1 MSSLSPPLLYAG
13 IGNKIAQRP
22 LDLAPC
28 RCREYAVAMGEIHCF
43 KVVEE
48 TVEER
53 AEPEFRDRIEIGERL
68 DAAKKNCAELRAI
81 VQSACQIAPLDG
93 ESIDCRLPAFSGL
106 LSNLKRKV
114 NKGWNSDEHRRQL
127 PERCQHFPVHP
138 NQHLA
143 FSIQN
148 PASDCQRSATSAL
161 LIPQSLVCL
170 EDLRSP

>member
-1 MSSLSPPLLYAG
+1 
-13 IGNKIAQRP
+13 
-22 LDLAPC
+22 
-28 RCREYAVAMGEIHCF
+28 MGKIHCF
-43 KVVEE
+43 EVVQETIEE
-48 TVEER
+48 P

-81 VQSACQIAPLDG
+81 VQSACQIAALDG

-148 PASDCQRSATSAL
+148 PASS
-161 LIPQSLVCL
+161 I
-170 EDLRSP
+170 